1 MFCYPIADAPAP
13 PPPPPPPAPAPAPQ
27 LAPDETIINPH
38 YMMQLLVYGLRM
50 GQRQDVEWN
59 SDNLLAEGEVRV
71 LLFCIRVRMTDVVYR
86 GLSKNSNAST

>member
-1 MFCYPIADAPAP
+1 
-13 PPPPPPPAPAPAPQ
+13 
-27 LAPDETIINPH
+27 
-38 YMMQLLVYGLRM
+38 MMQLLVYGLRM